1 MRVAERT
8 SPYVRDTAGFEHVS
22 PARPAVPN
30 TARLPWA
37 GLRVAAV
44 RLLDGGRTAIPM
56 TMKRA
61 GEGREGS
68 RQAPF
73 PFYMPSPASAAEGF
87 AAELDCRLQRGCH
100 AHDALPTRVLPRP
113 HAAYP
118 SVQLVLDAADAD
130 HRREPAHALVSVV
143 RNAWSEIVRLVS
155 PNARG
160 LAARRDAGIPKSQS
174 ASGAGPR

>member
-30 TARLPWA
+30 TARLTRA

-61 GEGREGS
+61 GEDRGDS
-68 RQAPF
+68 RQVA
-73 PFYMPSPASAAEGF
+73 
-87 AAELDCRLQRGCH
+87 
-100 AHDALPTRVLPRP
+100 P
-113 HAAYP
+113 HAYVCP
-118 SVQLVLDAADAD
+118 RRHRPGGVGADS
-130 HRREPAHALVSVV
+130 RLL
-143 RNAWSEIVRLVS
+143 LVS

-174 ASGAGPR
+174 ASGAGL